1 MHWQWVCVKSNPV
14 VGRGLQTVGG
24 SELIGTQGAKVQRWF
39 KKGEEVQRW
48 FKGEEVQKCTGAQV
62 QAQQRCWC
70 TGAGTAEVVQSRCRG
85 AEVWRS
91 RGAEVWRSR
100 DAEVHRHRLMERWC
114 RDADM
119 VQWCRGEDVVQG

>member
-48 FKGEEVQKCTGAQV
+48 FKGEEMQKCTGAQV

-91 RGAEVWRSR
+91 R
-100 DAEVHRHRLMERWC
+100 DAEMQR
-114 RDADM
+114 
-119 VQWCRGEDVVQG
+119 CRGAQTQIDGEVAQRCRHGAVVQG

>member
-14 VGRGLQTVGG
+14 MGRGLQRG

-70 TGAGTAEVVQSRCRG
+70 TGAGTEKVVQ
-85 AEVWRS
+85 
-91 RGAEVWRSR
+91 
-100 DAEVHRHRLMERWC
+100 RWC
-114 RDADM
+114 RAGAEEQRYGGAEEQRYGGAEMQRCTDTD
-119 VQWCRGEDVVQG
+119 

>member
-1 MHWQWVCVKSNPV
+1 MH
-14 VGRGLQTVGG
+14 R
-24 SELIGTQGAKVQRWF
+24 
-39 KKGEEVQRW
+39 
-48 FKGEEVQKCTGAQV
+48 
-62 QAQQRCWC
+62 C
-70 TGAGTAEVVQSRCRG
+70 TGAGAAEVLVHRCRHRKGGAEPVQSRCRG

>member
-1 MHWQWVCVKSNPV
+1 M
-14 VGRGLQTVGG
+14 GRGLQTVGG

-39 KKGEEVQRW
+39 KKVKRCRGGLKAKRCRSAQVHRCRRSR
-48 FKGEEVQKCTGAQV
+48 GAGAQV
-62 QAQQRCWC
+62 QAQQRWC
-70 TGAGTAEVVQSRCRG
+70 RAG
-85 AEVWRS
+85 AEEQRYG
-91 RGAEVWRSR
+91 GAEMQRCR

>member
-1 MHWQWVCVKSNPV
+1 M
-14 VGRGLQTVGG
+14 GRGLQRG

-91 RGAEVWRSR
+91 R
-100 DAEVHRHRLMERWC
+100 DAEVHRHRLLERWC